1 LEDIEHYFFS
11 VWVIE
16 VKGNEFGNALIYNCI
31 TAFFVV
37 CFGFFDGVKGSIG
50 GGGYVFLVE
59 DEKIGKAESA

>member
-1 LEDIEHYFFS
+1 LEGIEHYFFG

-16 VKGNEFGNALIYNCI
+16 VKEKEFGNALIYACI
-31 TAFFVV
+31 TAFFIV

-59 DEKIGKAESA
+59 DEKIGKAGSA